1 MASKSCIKSTYSLAT
16 SLRLVTQS
24 VFLAMAQYFH
34 IHARNPQ
41 ARLIK
46 QAAEILS
53 VGGLIAYPTDSS
65 YALGCH
71 LDDKRAVER
80 IRRIRKLDRH
90 HNFTLVAA
98 DLKQVSQ
105 FAKIDNE
112 QYRLI
117 KKLTPGPYTFILNA
131 KRLVPNR
138 LVHAKRRTIGIR
150 IPDNA
155 IVQSLLVE
163 LGEPIMSS
171 SLILPGSESALGDPD
186 DIRAALEHEVDLV
199 IDGGADV
206 NQASTVIDW
215 HHDSLRIVREGA
227 GDISFLED

>member
-1 MASKSCIKSTYSLAT
+1 
-16 SLRLVTQS
+16 
-24 VFLAMAQYFH
+24 MAQFFH
-34 IHARNPQ
+34 IHTENPQ
-41 ARLIK
+41 KRLI
-46 QAAEILS
+46 QRAVEIVRS
-53 VGGLIAYPTDSS
+53 GGLVAYPTDSS

-71 LDDKRAVER
+71 LDDKRAVDR

-98 DLKQVSQ
+98 DLKQVAQ

-117 KKLTPGPYTFILNA
+117 KSLTPGPYTFILAA

-150 IPDNA
+150 IPRNE
-155 IVQSLLVE
+155 IVHELVTE

-171 SLILPGSESALGDPD
+171 SLILPGQPLAMADPD
-186 DIRAALEHEVDLV
+186 EIREKLEHDVDLV
-199 IDGGADV
+199 IDGGLGTV
-206 NQASTVIDW
+206 VPSTVIDW
-215 HHDSLRIVREGA
+215 HEMRLRVVREGA
-227 GDISFLED
+227 GDVSFLQD

>member
-1 MASKSCIKSTYSLAT
+1 
-16 SLRLVTQS
+16 
-24 VFLAMAQYFH
+24 MAQYFH

-46 QAAEILS
+46 QATEILR

-71 LDDKRAVER
+71 LDDKQAVQR

-90 HNFTLVAA
+90 HNFTLVAS

-117 KKLTPGPYTFILNA
+117 KTLTPGPYTFILNA

-138 LVHAKRRTIGIR
+138 LVHPKRRTIGIR
-150 IPDNA
+150 IPDNR
-155 IVQSLLVE
+155 IVQSLLAE
-163 LGEPIMSS
+163 FAEPIMSA
-171 SLILPGSESALGDPD
+171 SLILPNDEFALGDPD
-186 DIRAALEHEVDLV
+186 EIRAILEHEVDLV
-199 IDGGADV
+199 IDGGTDT
-206 NQASTVIDW
+206 NQTSTVIDW
-215 HHDSLRIVREGA
+215 HNDRLRILRHGA

>member
-1 MASKSCIKSTYSLAT
+1 
-16 SLRLVTQS
+16 
-24 VFLAMAQYFH
+24 MAQYFH
-34 IHARNPQ
+34 IRSDNPQ
-41 ARLIK
+41 NRLIK
-46 QAAEILS
+46 QAAEIVRS
-53 VGGLIAYPTDSS
+53 GGLIAYPTDSS

-90 HNFTLVAA
+90 HNFTLVAC
-98 DLKQVSQ
+98 DLKQISQ

-138 LVHAKRRTIGIR
+138 LVHPKRRTIGIR
-150 IPDNA
+150 IPDNN
-155 IVQSLLVE
+155 IVAELLLE

-171 SLILPGSESALGDPD
+171 SLILPERKNPMSDADE
-186 DIRAALEHEVDLV
+186 IREKLEHDVDLV
-199 IDGGADV
+199 IDGGV
-206 NQASTVIDW
+206 GSNEPSTVIDW
-215 HHDSLRIVREGA
+215 HGSSMKIVREGA
-227 GDISFLED
+227 GDISFLQ